1 MVLDQRVREL
11 LLAGIDLE
19 AVRSSSAQLARLSR
33 SSHALQRAGEST
45 SVRCSTFMQGAWL
58 FGGSSAIRPACIH
71 GCGYPYSRL
80 ESRLV
85 GYLIHMGRWMEAAR
99 VDT

>member
-1 MVLDQRVREL
+1 MVLDQRVRGL

-19 AVRSSSAQLARLSR
+19 AVALELSPARTAFAQLSR
-33 SSHALQRAGEST
+33 SATSRRST

-58 FGGSSAIRPACIH
+58 FGGSSAIRPPCIH